1 MQRSKKRKPKK
12 ARHRIPAKEPKRP
25 PAAPAKPAGKPVV
38 HPLPGSRD
46 PAGLPELCQSLISAV
61 HVLKTEHDAMLLR
74 AFLEGRRVAFG
85 LLTPWWRRMFR
96 PSRATYL
103 RALPPALAR
112 LDRELERR
120 RAADRHRRAADQYR
134 RANDELKRASDVPR
148 VEWPAV
154 PEPVPDPCLTGDKC
168 ENCSSRTEGL
178 HVIVEDCAIGV
189 PMGLRL
195 ACAVLCR
202 ECKALPFG
210 QMFGPAEISRRVMQ
224 HRTH

>member
-1 MQRSKKRKPKK
+1 M
-12 ARHRIPAKEPKRP
+12 
-25 PAAPAKPAGKPVV
+25 
-38 HPLPGSRD
+38 
-46 PAGLPELCQSLISAV
+46 ISAV
-61 HVLKTEHDAMLLR
+61 HLLRTEHDAALLR

-96 PSRATYL
+96 GSRASYL
-103 RALPPALAR
+103 RALPPASAA
-112 LDRELERR
+112 LDRELARR
-120 RAADRHRRAADQYR
+120 RAADQHRRAADQRRRAADQRR
-134 RANDELKRASDVPR
+134 RANDKLWRASDVPK

-154 PEPVPDPCLTGDKC
+154 REPIPAPNPCLTADKC
-168 ENCSSRTEGL
+168 ENCSSRPGRL

>member
-1 MQRSKKRKPKK
+1 M
-12 ARHRIPAKEPKRP
+12 
-25 PAAPAKPAGKPVV
+25 
-38 HPLPGSRD
+38 HPLPVFRD

-61 HVLKTEHDAMLLR
+61 HVLRTEHDAALLR

-85 LLTPWWRRMFR
+85 LLTPWWRRIFQG
-96 PSRATYL
+96 SRDSYL
-103 RALPPALAR
+103 RALPPALAA

-120 RAADRHRRAADQYR
+120 RATDRRR
-134 RANDELKRASDVPR
+134 RANDELWRAADQRRRERDVPP
-148 VEWPAV
+148 VEWPAA
-154 PEPVPDPCLTGDKC
+154 PKPIPSPCLTGDRC
-168 ENCSSRTEGL
+168 ENCSSRAGRL

-189 PMGLRL
+189 PVGLRL

-202 ECKALPFG
+202 ECKASPFR

>member
-1 MQRSKKRKPKK
+1 MP
-12 ARHRIPAKEPKRP
+12 PKEPKRP
-25 PAAPAKPAGKPVV
+25 PVAPAEPAAGAVV
-38 HPLPGSRD
+38 HPLPGFRD
-46 PAGLPELCQSLISAV
+46 PAGLPELCRSLISAV
-61 HVLKTEHDAMLLR
+61 HLLRTGHDAALLR

-85 LLTPWWRRMFR
+85 LLKPWWRRMFQA
-96 PSRATYL
+96 SRATYL
-103 RALPPALAR
+103 RALPPALAA

-120 RAADRHRRAADQYR
+120 RAADQRRRAVG
-134 RANDELKRASDVPR
+134 LHR
-148 VEWPAV
+148 VEWPAA
-154 PEPVPDPCLTGDKC
+154 PDPILPPSPCLTGDRC
-168 ENCSSRTEGL
+168 ENCSSRTGRL